1 MFGVLLRFT
10 RVKLP
15 RANLGVIRFCVP
27 GPFLLVFW
35 GSVFVVALG
44 AAWVNRFVLSCS
56 LRSGVVLDVSCLD
69 GGWSFLR
76 GSSMVNISFFCTFV
90 GTVACSS
97 GGITGL
103 ALWEVG

>member
-35 GSVFVVALG
+35 GSVFVVALW

-69 GGWSFLR
+69 GRCEKAFWCLP
-76 GSSMVNISFFCTFV
+76 
-90 GTVACSS
+90 GT
-97 GGITGL
+97 
-103 ALWEVG
+103 EVSLG